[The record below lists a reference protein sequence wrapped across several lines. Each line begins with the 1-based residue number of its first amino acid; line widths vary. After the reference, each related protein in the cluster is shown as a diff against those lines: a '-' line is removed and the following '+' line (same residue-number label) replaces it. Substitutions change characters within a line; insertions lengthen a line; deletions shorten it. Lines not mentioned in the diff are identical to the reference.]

1 MMNEKKSSQADV
13 RFIDALT
20 EIYKL
25 RRSDNSLAALTKNV
39 LSAYLERVGGDPTF
53 VTEHWIMR
61 KNRCLIP
68 ESDRTPEPSR
78 DFLYDVT
85 HK

>member
-53 VTEHWIMR
+53 VTEQIGRAH
-61 KNRCLIP
+61 
-68 ESDRTPEPSR
+68 
-78 DFLYDVT
+78 V
-85 HK
+85 